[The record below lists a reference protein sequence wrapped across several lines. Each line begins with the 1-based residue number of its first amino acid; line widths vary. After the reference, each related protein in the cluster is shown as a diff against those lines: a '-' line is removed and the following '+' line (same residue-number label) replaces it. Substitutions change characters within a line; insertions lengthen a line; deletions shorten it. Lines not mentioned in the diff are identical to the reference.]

1 MTRRRLG
8 AQKDLFAPDRPM
20 AGLTPAQHRTLVALI
35 EALLAEVATADRVP
49 GEATGGTG
57 AGNEDHA

>member
-1 MTRRRLG
+1 MTRRQLG

-20 AGLTPAQHRTLVALI
+20 AGLTPAQHRILVPLL

-49 GEATGGTG
+49 GEATDGTE
-57 AGNEDHA
+57 AGDEDHA